1 MASHPNLDLSSA
13 VQYHYDKFPPPNLD
27 YGRLVP
33 QLVAATDAIA
43 RYDQMLKNMHNSE
56 ILLRPLRSQEAVI
69 SSRMEGTVST
79 IDEILQYEADL
90 EEAKDDES
98 GTPSSARSEIIET
111 YLYQR
116 ALKGAQ
122 TSLESGQ
129 PISQY
134 LIRSAH
140 QTLLSFGR
148 GAALSPGKFKT
159 EQNYLADRAKRKI
172 LFVPIVPEH
181 LQAGLDALFQYIE
194 ADNHVPLIKAAI
206 SHVEFEAL
214 HPFKDGNG
222 RIGRMLITLLLWQSK
237 VISQPHFYISGYFEE
252 HKDEYIDTMRAVSES
267 DDWTRWVEFFLAAVE
282 QQANRNLEIAEAI
295 RQLYEDLKQELGKLL
310 ASKWCVPAM
319 DFFFTNPVF
328 RNSRF
333 PATAGI
339 PQASA
344 AKITKQLLDH
354 GYLRTIEEAS
364 GRRAAMYAFEPL
376 LRLVRV

>member
-1 MASHPNLDLSSA
+1 
-13 VQYHYDKFPPPNLD
+13 
-27 YGRLVP
+27 
-33 QLVAATDAIA
+33 
-43 RYDQMLKNMHNSE
+43 
-56 ILLRPLRSQEAVI
+56 
-69 SSRMEGTVST
+69 MEGTVST

-90 EEAKDDES
+90 EDAKEDSDA
-98 GTPSSARSEIIET
+98 PSNTSARSEIIET

-122 TSLESGQ
+122 SALEAGQ
-129 PISQY
+129 PISQH

-159 EQNYLADRAKRKI
+159 EQNYLADRVKRKI
-172 LFVPIVPEH
+172 LFVPIVPEQ
-181 LQAGLDALFQYIE
+181 LQGGLDALFGYIE
-194 ADNHVPLIKAAI
+194 KSDDVPIIKAAI

-252 HKDEYIDTMRAVSES
+252 NKDEYIDTMRAVSES
-267 DDWTRWVEFFLAAVE
+267 NDWTGWAAFFLAAVE
-282 QQANRNLEIAEAI
+282 QQANRNLEVAEAI
-295 RQLYEDLKQELGKLL
+295 RQLYEDLRQDLSKLL
-310 ASKWCVPAM
+310 ASKWCVLAL
-319 DFFFTNPVF
+319 DFLFTNPVF
-328 RNSRF
+328 RNSKF
-333 PATAGI
+333 TGSAGI

-344 AKITKQLLDH
+344 AKIAKQLFEG

-376 LRLVRV
+376 LKLVRV